1 MEIPTVVR
9 AIPKD
14 EEFVQWHQK
23 TTDNKERVLKGG
35 VVVEFLIVKKQ

>member
-1 MEIPTVVR
+1 MEIPTVVQ

-23 TTDNKERVLKGG
+23 TMDNKERVLKGA
-35 VVVEFLIVKKQ
+35 VAVEFLMVEKQ